1 MHKSIKHD
9 RPIRRVWGLCLPWVL
24 LPSEVAQGTRQGS
37 AETWRSSTPFLW
49 GLAPE
54 ISLDFI
60 FPLLSSRIYTPD
72 VARGQPEESCCFS
85 LPCKARRHALKP
97 LFHPSP
103 VTCSLSPPPPFP
115 NF

>member
-24 LPSEVAQGTRQGS
+24 LPSEVPQGTRQGS

-60 FPLLSSRIYTPD
+60 FPLLSSHIYTPV